1 MHKWKNPQG
10 TRVYEKHGGAVETA
24 HDHKK
29 QRSKRDKFITK
40 DMICEKLLSSVS
52 EAWPNFPM

>member
-1 MHKWKNPQG
+1 MHEWKNPQG

-29 QRSKRDKFITK
+29 QRWKRDKFITI
-40 DMICEKLLSSVS
+40 DMICEKCEYHIMNATLL
-52 EAWPNFPM
+52 EGH

>member
-1 MHKWKNPQG
+1 MHEWKNPQG

-40 DMICEKLLSSVS
+40 DMICEKLLSSV
-52 EAWPNFPM
+52 ETT